1 MEYTFLDFLTL
12 IGSVGL
18 FLYGMKVMSE
28 GLQKV
33 AGDRLRN
40 ILAVMTKNR
49 FSGMFT
55 GILITALIQSSS
67 ASTVMVVSF
76 VNAGLMTLGQSMS
89 VIMGANV
96 GTTVTAWI
104 ISIFGFK
111 VNITLFALPL
121 IGIGT
126 PLLFSGNST
135 RKSWGEFLIG
145 FSFLFMGLDYLNHS
159 VPDLKS
165 NPEIFEFLTSYTQL
179 GFLSILIF
187 CAVGAIVT
195 MIVQASSATLAISL
209 IMCSKGWITFDIAA
223 ALILG
228 SNIGTTITP
237 LLASISANV
246 SAKRAAMGHLLF
258 NVLGSIWTLILYYP
272 FIRFIVWICTSLG
285 VGNPNDLMAFVSTN
299 EQTNPSL
306 INALNNGGTLH
317 TPDFE
322 QQKAH
327 FEAMQFSV
335 SFGLSMF
342 HTVFN
347 VINVTIMIWFTGLY
361 EKIVTRLV
369 RVKDKKGEEEF
380 QLKFI
385 SRGML
390 SASELNLPQAH
401 QEIAVYAERV
411 QRMFGMV
418 EDLLHEKEGS
428 EAYMKLYNR
437 IEKYEQICDRMEL
450 EIAGFLNLVV
460 GGRLSFDG
468 KMRVN
473 SMLSIVTEIES
484 IGDCCYNLARTLQR
498 KQDSHIVFNDE
509 IIGNIDAMFKLNAE
523 ALNNMVLLLS
533 SNEPT
538 MSEIMVSYNKECEI
552 NNFRNQLRKSNIE
565 NINNKHYEYQ
575 SGIYYMDMVAECER
589 LGDYVI
595 NVVDAIKQQE
605 ERHAQ

>member
-1 MEYTFLDFLTL
+1 MALCSTARKKIAEGFDFLKNLEDNHVIPT
-12 IGSVGL
+12 
-18 FLYGMKVMSE
+18 
-28 GLQKV
+28 LQKV

-49 FSGMFT
+49 FSGMLT

-76 VNAGLMTLGQSMS
+76 VNAGLMTLGQSMA

-96 GTTVTAWI
+96 GTTATAWL
-104 ISIFGFK
+104 ISLFGFK
-111 VNITLFALPL
+111 VDITIFALPL
-121 IGIGT
+121 IGLGV
-126 PLLFSGNST
+126 PLLFSNKSS
-135 RKSWGEFLIG
+135 RKSWGEFIIG
-145 FSFLFMGLDYLNHS
+145 FSFLFMGLSYINNS
-159 VPDLKS
+159 VPDLRS
-165 NPEIFEFLTSYTQL
+165 NPEVFEFLSSYTQH
-179 GFLSILIF
+179 GFISILGF
-187 CAVGAIVT
+187 CAVGAILT
-195 MIVQASSATLAISL
+195 MIVQSSSASMAIFL
-209 IMCSKGWITFDIAA
+209 IMCSKGWISFDIAA

-237 LLASISANV
+237 LLASIGANV

-258 NVLGSIWTLILYYP
+258 NMLGSMWALVLYYP

-285 VGNPNDLMAFVSTN
+285 VGNPNDLMSFISTW
-299 EQTNPSL
+299 EQSDPAL
-306 INALNNGGTLH
+306 VAALNSGQNLGSA
-317 TPDFE
+317 DFE

-327 FEAMQFSV
+327 FAAMQFSV

-361 EKIVTRLV
+361 ERIVTRLV
-369 RVKDKKGEEEF
+369 RVKDKNEEEF

-418 EDLLHEKEGS
+418 ADLLHEKEGS
-428 EAYMKLYNR
+428 EAYLKLYNR

-450 EIAGFLNLVV
+450 ELAGFLNLVV
-460 GGRLSFDG
+460 GGRLSYEG
-468 KMRVN
+468 KMMVN
-473 SMLSIVTEIES
+473 SMLTIVTEIES

-498 KQDSHIVFNDE
+498 KQDSHIDFNDE
-509 IIGNIDAMFKLNAE
+509 IVSNIDAMFKLDSE
-523 ALNNMVLLLS
+523 ALSNMVALLS
-533 SNEPT
+533 SNEPL
-538 MSEIMVSYNKECEI
+538 MSEIMISYNKECEI
-552 NNFRNQLRKSNIE
+552 NNYRNQLRGANVE

-575 SGIYYMDMVAECER
+575 SGIYYMDMISECER

-595 NVVDAIKQQE
+595 NVVDAIKQQQVK
-605 ERHAQ
+605 HA

>member
-49 FSGMFT
+49 FSGLFT

-76 VNAGLMTLGQSMS
+76 VNAGLMSLGQSMA

-104 ISIFGFK
+104 IALFGFK
-111 VNITLFALPL
+111 VDITLFALPL
-121 IGIGT
+121 IGVGV
-126 PLLFSGNST
+126 PLLFSGNNT

-159 VPDLKS
+159 VPDLRS
-165 NPEIFEFLTSYTQL
+165 NPEMFEFLTSYTQL

-237 LLASISANV
+237 LLASIGANV

-258 NVLGSIWTLILYYP
+258 NVFGSVWTLMFYYP

-285 VGNPNDLMAFVSTN
+285 LGNPTELMSFIAAN
-299 EQTNPSL
+299 EQTNPAL
-306 INALNNGGTLH
+306 INALNNGETLH
-317 TPDFE
+317 TPGFE
-322 QQKAH
+322 QQRAH
-327 FEAMQFSV
+327 FAAMQFAV

-347 VINVTIMIWFTGLY
+347 VINASIMIWLTGLY

-369 RVKDKKGEEEF
+369 RVKDKTDEEF

-418 EDLLHEKEGS
+418 KELLHEKGGS
-428 EAYMKLYNR
+428 EAYLKLYNR

-450 EIAGFLNLVV
+450 EIADFLNRVV
-460 GGRLSFDG
+460 AGRLSFEG
-468 KMRVN
+468 KMMVN
-473 SMLSIVTEIES
+473 SMLAIVTEIES
-484 IGDCCYNLARTLQR
+484 IGDCCYNLARTMQR
-498 KQDSHIVFNDE
+498 KQDSHVEFNEEIVH
-509 IIGNIDAMFKLNAE
+509 NIDEMFKLDSE
-523 ALNNMVLLLS
+523 ALSNMVALLS
-533 SNEPT
+533 TNEPALND
-538 MSEIMVSYNKECEI
+538 IMVSYNKESEI
-552 NNFRNQLRKSNIE
+552 NNYRNQLRMSNIE

-575 SGIYYMDMVAECER
+575 SGIYYMDIISEGER

-595 NVVDAIKQQE
+595 NVVDAIKQGQE
-605 ERHAQ
+605 RRS

>member
-18 FLYGMKVMSE
+18 FLYGMKVMGE

-49 FSGMFT
+49 FSGLFT

-76 VNAGLMTLGQSMS
+76 VNAGLMSLGQSMA

-104 ISIFGFK
+104 IALFGFK
-111 VNITLFALPL
+111 VDITLFALPL
-121 IGIGT
+121 IGVGV
-126 PLLFSGNST
+126 PLLFSGSNT

-159 VPDLKS
+159 VPDLRS
-165 NPEIFEFLTSYTQL
+165 NPEMFEFLTSYTQL

-237 LLASISANV
+237 LLASIGANV

-258 NVLGSIWTLILYYP
+258 NVFGSVWTLMFYYP

-285 VGNPNDLMAFVSTN
+285 LGNPTELMSFIAAN
-299 EQTNPSL
+299 EQTNPAL
-306 INALNNGGTLH
+306 INALNNGETLH
-317 TPDFE
+317 IPGFE
-322 QQKAH
+322 QQRAH
-327 FEAMQFSV
+327 FAAMQFAV

-347 VINVTIMIWFTGLY
+347 VINASIMIWLTGLY

-369 RVKDKKGEEEF
+369 RVKDKTDEEF

-418 EDLLHEKEGS
+418 KELLHEKGGS
-428 EAYMKLYNR
+428 EAYLKLYNR

-450 EIAGFLNLVV
+450 EIADFLNRVV
-460 GGRLSFDG
+460 AGRLSFEG
-468 KMRVN
+468 KMMVN
-473 SMLSIVTEIES
+473 SMLAIVTEIES
-484 IGDCCYNLARTLQR
+484 IGDCCYNLARTMQR
-498 KQDSHIVFNDE
+498 KQDSHVEFNEEIVH
-509 IIGNIDAMFKLNAE
+509 NIDEMFKLDSE
-523 ALNNMVLLLS
+523 ALSNMVALLS
-533 SNEPT
+533 TNEPALND
-538 MSEIMVSYNKECEI
+538 IMVSYNKESEI
-552 NNFRNQLRKSNIE
+552 NNYRNQLRMSNIE

-575 SGIYYMDMVAECER
+575 SGIYYMDIISEGER

-595 NVVDAIKQQE
+595 NVVDAIKQGQE
-605 ERHAQ
+605 RRS